1 MTLSTASICAVKCAI
16 VAAATPV
23 AMLSPRPLPMRFF
36 HSARLLTIAG
46 AHGLEFAQPPHRRGR
61 RCPWSRLEQ
70 SGVFADQNGIDFVS
84 FVAAQFGAGE
94 VTDLGR
100 VDNADDVAGVVRRQR
115 HAEAVTTGR
124 LHADV
129 GLLAAHGREP
139 SQHQLPAIGAV
150 LEGPA
155 LLSLTSCA
163 VRVQALLGHVDSN
176 YRVTH
181 FLLPF
186 QGLNTARLRVGLP
199 CTRDQ
204 RQAASLDTVQ
214 HEQRSSE
221 KRGHIYRTGSL
232 TEGTHEAHR
241 FPCCST
247 RYCPRRTSRN
257 VQGMVIT
264 DRPPGRRGW

>member
-1 MTLSTASICAVKCAI
+1 MATFRGFLCGEMLDCRGGQAGRDAVAE
-16 VAAATPV
+16 AAADAVLPLCPV
-23 AMLSPRPLPMRFF
+23 VDD
-36 HSARLLTIAG
+36 AG
-46 AHGLEFAQPPHRRGR
+46 AHGLEFAQPPSRGR
-61 RCPWSRLEQ
+61 RCPWSRFEQ

-129 GLLAAHGREP
+129 SLLAAHGGEP
-139 SQHQLPAIGAV
+139 NQHQLPAIGAV

-232 TEGTHEAHR
+232 TEGTREAHR
-241 FPCCST
+241 FPCC
-247 RYCPRRTSRN
+247 
-257 VQGMVIT
+257 
-264 DRPPGRRGW
+264 

>member
-1 MTLSTASICAVKCAI
+1 MSYKDRG
-16 VAAATPV
+16 TPGEHTNNFPPFG
-23 AMLSPRPLPMRFF
+23 SPKRN
-36 HSARLLTIAG
+36 TYY
-46 AHGLEFAQPPHRRGR
+46 
-61 RCPWSRLEQ
+61 
-70 SGVFADQNGIDFVS
+70 S
-84 FVAAQFGAGE
+84 FSAGE

-100 VDNADDVAGVVRRQR
+100 VYNADDVTRVVQRQG

-124 LHADV
+124 LHAGV
-129 GLLAAHGREP
+129 SRFAAHGLEP
-139 SQHQLPAIGAV
+139 GQHQSPAIGAV
-150 LEGPA
+150 FESPA
-155 LLSLTSCA
+155 LLSLTSRATC
-163 VRVQALLGHVDSN
+163 VQALLGHVDSN

-186 QGLNTARLRVGLP
+186 QGMNTARLRVGPP

-241 FPCCST
+241 FPCCFSEILPPAEQAST
-247 RYCPRRTSRN
+247 YKGAR
-257 VQGMVIT
+257 
-264 DRPPGRRGW
+264 